1 MDALIKEGGAPG
13 NYTEYGGNP
22 PKEKVEKLTK
32 IVLSKPGLHG
42 LWIVGAVANFT
53 DIYETL
59 SGFLKALRKVRPK
72 PKFPIVIRRGG
83 PRDAEAFKMLKKVK
97 DFDFHLFGQETSI
110 TESAEIMV
118 KEAKRYASTS

>member
-1 MDALIKEGGAPG
+1 M
-13 NYTEYGGNP
+13 
-22 PKEKVEKLTK
+22 
-32 IVLSKPGLHG
+32 
-42 LWIVGAVANFT
+42 
-53 DIYETL
+53 
-59 SGFLKALRKVRPK
+59 KALRKIKPK

-83 PRDAEAFKMLKKVK
+83 PRDVEAFKMLKKVK